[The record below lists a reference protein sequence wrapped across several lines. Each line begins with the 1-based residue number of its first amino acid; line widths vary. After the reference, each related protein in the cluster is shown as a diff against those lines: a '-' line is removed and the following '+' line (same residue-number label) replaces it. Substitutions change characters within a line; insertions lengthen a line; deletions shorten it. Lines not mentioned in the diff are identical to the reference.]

1 MNTPLMNET
10 SAQPIWQQPQVIQ
23 HTQRLLNSYRRWT
36 GRELLPQQTSELETS
51 RALFEAPFIV
61 VSDGMQSDPILNY
74 GNAAALKLWSMDW
87 KTLTS
92 IPSRQTAEPVHQTER
107 ARLMAEVQKNGFI
120 DNYKG
125 VRIASTG
132 QRFFIESALVW
143 IVVDESGAQIGKA
156 ATFSKWTP
164 LDAN

>member
-1 MNTPLMNET
+1 MTNALMNET
-10 SAQPIWQQPQVIQ
+10 SEIPIWQQPQIVQ
-23 HTQRLLNSYRRWT
+23 HTQRLLNSFRRWT
-36 GRELLPQQTSELETS
+36 GRELLPQQASELETS
-51 RALFEAPFIV
+51 RALFVAPFVV
-61 VSDGMQSDPILNY
+61 VSDGMQSDPVLNY

-92 IPSRQTAEPVHQTER
+92 IHSRQTAEPVHQSER

-143 IVVDESGAQIGKA
+143 IVVDESGTQIGKA
-156 ATFSKWTP
+156 ATFSKWSP
-164 LDAN
+164 I